1 MKGPNIKSFPQNKA
15 LPETLAGSVLLVMED
30 NITTD
35 HIMPS
40 PAHLLPLRSNIPA
53 LADHCLE
60 PVDSTF
66 AARAQERGG
75 GFLVAGENYGQGS
88 SREHAALAP
97 LYLGIKGVIA
107 LSFARIHKANLL
119 NSGILPLTFIDKEDY
134 GRIAQDDEILLEDL
148 HRQIADGDTLVVQN
162 KTKGYSF
169 KVKLEAS
176 PRQIQ
181 VLLAGGLLAY
191 TKAQAEQAEN

>member
-1 MKGPNIKSFPQNKA
+1 M
-15 LPETLAGSVLLVMED
+15 
-30 NITTD
+30 
-35 HIMPS
+35 
-40 PAHLLPLRSNIPA
+40 
-53 LADHCLE
+53 
-60 PVDSTF
+60 
-66 AARAQERGG
+66 
-75 GFLVAGENYGQGS
+75 VAGENYGQGS